1 MKPIVHDSDLS
12 SQFEN
17 IMRSFFKE
25 KIENI
30 MKEELKN
37 HLDVEQPND
46 GNSRNGYYKRMFDT
60 RFGRIE
66 DLNVP
71 RDRQGS
77 FQTQVFEPY
86 QRRDGWLE
94 QAIITM
100 YQKGMSTRDIGKF
113 VEMILGDRYSA
124 TTISNITA
132 ATLDD
137 IRNWRDRPL
146 NKRYVAL
153 YLDAMFIKVRRDTV
167 AKEAVFFALGVDE
180 HGYRE
185 ILGFYVGGQES
196 ASSWSDVLLDLKRRG
211 VEEVLLGIFDGL
223 SGLSD
228 VFRKAFPLA
237 DVQRCVVH
245 KVRNTLNKAR
255 KKDQYELAQDLK
267 RIYHAHDKEQALQGF
282 RLFENKWAKKYPNEV
297 ASWESDLSELLT
309 FLKYPH
315 EIHCVIYT
323 TNWIERTIK
332 EFRKR
337 LKPMN
342 SLPQIEAAE
351 KIVYLQI
358 QSFNDTWSTRKLR
371 GFASAHNQL
380 QEMFTERY

>member
-1 MKPIVHDSDLS
+1 MKPIVHETDLS
-12 SQFEN
+12 SQLEN
-17 IMRSFFKE
+17 IMRSFVKE
-25 KIENI
+25 KIEFI

-37 HLDVEQPND
+37 HLIVEHPDD
-46 GNSRNGYYKRMFDT
+46 GNSRNGYYQRTLDT
-60 RFGRIE
+60 RFGRIDE
-66 DLNVP
+66 LNVP

-77 FQTQVFEPY
+77 FKTQVFEPY

-100 YQKGMSTRDIGKF
+100 YQKGMSTREIGKF
-113 VEMILGDRYSA
+113 VEMILGERYSA

-137 IRNWRDRPL
+137 IRAWRERPL
-146 NKRYVAL
+146 HKRYVAL

-167 AKEAVFFALGVDE
+167 AKEAVYFALGVDE
-180 HGYRE
+180 QGYRE

-196 ASSWSDVLLDLKRRG
+196 ASSWSEVLLDLKRRG

-228 VFRKAFPLA
+228 VFRKAYPLA

-267 RIYHAHDKEQALQGF
+267 RIYNVYDKEQALIGF
-282 RLFENKWAKKYPNEV
+282 QLFENKWAKKYPNGV
-297 ASWESDLSELLT
+297 SSWESDLSELLT

-315 EIHCVIYT
+315 EIQCIIYT

-351 KIVYLQI
+351 KIIFLQVHA
-358 QSFNDTWSTRKLR
+358 FNDTWSSRKLR
-371 GFASAHNQL
+371 GFASAHNKL
-380 QEMFTERY
+380 QEMFAERY